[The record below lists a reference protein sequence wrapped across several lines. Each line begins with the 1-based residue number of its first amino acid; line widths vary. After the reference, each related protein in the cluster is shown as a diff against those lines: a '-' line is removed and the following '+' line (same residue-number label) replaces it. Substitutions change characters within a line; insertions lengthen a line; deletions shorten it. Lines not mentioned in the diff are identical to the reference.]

1 MSRTRR
7 QSARGRAQLPYIGA
21 PGHNHPAPSAHSN
34 HTRAPLRLT
43 HEGAVH
49 AEPRTSGSSALAVL
63 EQPLTLPKRTP
74 VAARRRILIVE
85 DDPRVAQ
92 VIHESLALEG
102 EADWSVEVA
111 TEGARALAL
120 AYAAP
125 PDLVL
130 LDVRLPDLD
139 GAEVYRRLR
148 AGAKTSGARVLF
160 LTAGASFDLYQR
172 GIEDGVLLRKP
183 FDLETLVSLVRALV
197 ED

>member
-7 QSARGRAQLPYIGA
+7 QSARGRAQIPHIGA
-21 PGHNHPAPSAHSN
+21 QGHNYPTPGARSGHA
-34 HTRAPLRLT
+34 RAPLRLSL
-43 HEGAVH
+43 ESAGH
-49 AEPRTSGSSALAVL
+49 AEPRTNGSSALAL
-63 EQPLTLPKRTP
+63 MEQPVTLPARVP

-92 VIHESLALEG
+92 VIRESLALEG
-102 EADWSVEVA
+102 EADWSVEIA

-183 FDLETLVSLVRALV
+183 FDLESLVSLVRALV

>member
-7 QSARGRAQLPYIGA
+7 QSARGRVQLPHIGTPDHTYA
-21 PGHNHPAPSAHSN
+21 APSTRVG
-34 HTRAPLRLT
+34 HTRLPLRLT
-43 HEGAVH
+43 LENAGH
-49 AEPRTSGSSALAVL
+49 AEPRTNGSSALALL
-63 EQPLTLPKRTP
+63 EQPLTLPARVA

-92 VIHESLALEG
+92 VIRESLALEG

-111 TEGARALAL
+111 AEGARALAL

-148 AGAKTSGARVLF
+148 AEAKTSGARILF